1 MDYASL
7 LNRARKGMPASVLE
21 RERFEVPK
29 VRGHL
34 QGNKTL
40 ISNFLQIASAIIRDP
55 EHLLKYVLKELAA
68 PGMIQRGMLLIG
80 TKVPASRINEKI
92 RKYVEEFVL
101 CNECGK
107 PDSKIIS
114 EGGFLYLRC
123 QVCGSKRIVK
133 AKV

>member
-40 ISNFLQIASAIIRDP
+40 ISNFLQIAS